1 MSPVNASQASLRTN
15 THDSG
20 PMRFAIPSSYGTFT
34 HYLSPVLTGA
44 PRADPA
50 SFSFVAVGMPVTRHP
65 PHRSRRA
72 DFPHRA
78 PASGSDAQS
87 FLPYALLR
95 ALQVWGAATGVC
107 RCLFLRFPVLCPSTT
122 VHTFPLTDSVFS
134 TCFAALHSLRPD
146 SLPSTLSADH
156 GAP

>member
-1 MSPVNASQASLRTN
+1 MWVKDR
-15 THDSG
+15 
-20 PMRFAIPSSYGTFT
+20 
-34 HYLSPVLTGA
+34 
-44 PRADPA
+44 PRARHQLSQGKRWGQPLKVERSSCRSISDF
-50 SFSFVAVGMPVTRHP
+50 SFQGLTLITPPFVAVGMPVTRHP

>member
-1 MSPVNASQASLRTN
+1 MDYRQRISFLFR
-15 THDSG
+15 
-20 PMRFAIPSSYGTFT
+20 AIACRGYEGQP
-34 HYLSPVLTGA
+34 LKREI
-44 PRADPA
+44 RAA
-50 SFSFVAVGMPVTRHP
+50 ATARSFHFVAVGMPVTRHP